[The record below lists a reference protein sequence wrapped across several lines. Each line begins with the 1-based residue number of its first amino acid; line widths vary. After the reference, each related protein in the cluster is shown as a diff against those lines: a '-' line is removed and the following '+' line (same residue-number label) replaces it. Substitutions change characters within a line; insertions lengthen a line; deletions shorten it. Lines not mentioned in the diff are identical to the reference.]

1 MVEAEKLMILTVKV
15 IARASR
21 CEVLP
26 QADGTYKVKLTRP
39 ALEGKANEQLREA
52 LSEHFHLPKAQVRI
66 LSGEHSSR
74 KQIEILRTYRK

>member
-1 MVEAEKLMILTVKV
+1 MILTVKV

-26 QADGTYKVKLTRP
+26 QTDGTYKVKLTRP
-39 ALEGKANEQLREA
+39 ALEGKANEQLREV
-52 LSEHFHLPKAQVRI
+52 LSEYFRLPKAQVRI

>member
-1 MVEAEKLMILTVKV
+1 MIVTVKV

-39 ALEGKANEQLREA
+39 ALEGKANEQLREV
-52 LSEHFHLPKAQVRI
+52 LSEYFHASKAQVRI
-66 LSGEHSSR
+66 LSGEHNALKR
-74 KQIEILRTYRK
+74 IEIL